1 MTGPYQQQVTSLQA
15 ASTMYTNQQKAW
27 TTLQSDASATASSLS
42 TLSQASTF
50 QQLAATSSNTNVA
63 TASDN
68 SAQAGSY
75 NLTVTQ
81 LAQAEI
87 DQGSSANMQ
96 VSSPSSALGLSGS
109 FTVAVGSGS
118 AKTINVSSTDTLNTI
133 AQNINNSGAGVK
145 ATVEQQSSGNWIL
158 AIQGNT
164 TGSGQGITFTDT
176 AGSGSTY
183 GPLYSLGL
191 YNDPSNAKFSGEVVQ
206 KAQDASLY
214 FGSNSSSPIT
224 SSTNTF
230 NNAIPG
236 VTLVTSGV
244 GSTTVTVSAN
254 VSAMTQAVQTFVNN
268 YNTWV
273 KDTENLAMG
282 TVAGN
287 ASSTT
292 SSQGQTTSSYQTNP
306 NQVLTSPLP
315 MQVLNQIQTVLGGWT
330 GNSSNIYQSL
340 ADIGITYNSNNTGTL
355 TINKTQLQS
364 ALTNHPNSVGTLFT
378 DLQKMASPM
387 FQAFD
392 SGTTST
398 TGEAL
403 SSLQTQLSQTKLS
416 LSMAK
421 SQLTTAE
428 QQAISQYGQWVKA
441 VSSYANT
448 YSTVQAMF
456 NQSGTNQGG

>member
-1 MTGPYQQQVTSLQA
+1 MSINWGSIYNNPVGSILNDISLQQMESLMTGPYQQQVTSLQA

-191 YNDPSNAKFSGEVVQ
+191 YNDPSNAKFRGSGAKGPRCIAVLWQ
-206 KAQDASLY
+206 Q
-214 FGSNSSSPIT
+214 
-224 SSTNTF
+224 
-230 NNAIPG
+230 
-236 VTLVTSGV
+236 LVESH
-244 GSTTVTVSAN
+244 
-254 VSAMTQAVQTFVNN
+254 
-268 YNTWV
+268 Y
-273 KDTENLAMG
+273 
-282 TVAGN
+282 
-287 ASSTT
+287 
-292 SSQGQTTSSYQTNP
+292 
-306 NQVLTSPLP
+306 
-315 MQVLNQIQTVLGGWT
+315 IQ
-330 GNSSNIYQSL
+330 
-340 ADIGITYNSNNTGTL
+340 
-355 TINKTQLQS
+355 
-364 ALTNHPNSVGTLFT
+364 H
-378 DLQKMASPM
+378 
-387 FQAFD
+387 
-392 SGTTST
+392 
-398 TGEAL
+398 
-403 SSLQTQLSQTKLS
+403 
-416 LSMAK
+416 
-421 SQLTTAE
+421 
-428 QQAISQYGQWVKA
+428 QYL
-441 VSSYANT
+441 
-448 YSTVQAMF
+448 
-456 NQSGTNQGG
+456 